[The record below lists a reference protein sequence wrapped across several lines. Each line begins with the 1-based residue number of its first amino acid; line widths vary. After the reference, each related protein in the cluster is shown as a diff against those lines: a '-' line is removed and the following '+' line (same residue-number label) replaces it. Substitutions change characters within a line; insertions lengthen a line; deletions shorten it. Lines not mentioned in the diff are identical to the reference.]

1 MSKKNKK
8 KKNRNG
14 QGGASQIT
22 QETSGNITPQTEK
35 EVPAGDVTE
44 SEKKETADA
53 VSGTGQKEIAD
64 TVQKSGQEETVD
76 AVQESGQADAD
87 AISEIGQK
95 KKLPLWGKIAIGVLL
110 VVLVL
115 GGGAYGI
122 INYYYNQM
130 NIKGLEED
138 DTPAETEYF
147 DTDENTANLEELD
160 PDSIHLDSAELV
172 STSKD
177 VINILLCGE
186 ENIGGGRGRTD
197 SIMIATINQRDN
209 ELKLTSIMRDS
220 YVQIPGYTDNK
231 INAAYHNGGMKSL
244 IQTIKKNFG
253 IAVDGYVLVNFDSFQ
268 DIVDA
273 VGGIDITLD
282 EKEVKYLNSTNYI
295 SDRSNHTLVVG
306 KNHMNG
312 NQALGFARVR
322 YVMRDGEYGDFAR
335 TLRHRTVMTALYKR
349 VMKKSTLELVAM
361 IPKILPMLTTNI
373 KKDDLINYIAMA
385 VKVRDTNNKVY
396 TLNVPVEGGYKITRA
411 RKMSIILPDP
421 LSKSVKEMQKFIY
434 GSALET
440 KGKTDSDAN
449 ITVGQ

>member
-1 MSKKNKK
+1 MSKKKKKINKESVPKNGQEENETQIAENSKNEENKK
-8 KKNRNG
+8 DEG
-14 QGGASQIT
+14 QLEQDKTAPNDDISNT
-22 QETSGNITPQTEK
+22 K
-35 EVPAGDVTE
+35 EDVLE
-44 SEKKETADA
+44 D
-53 VSGTGQKEIAD
+53 GQKE
-64 TVQKSGQEETVD
+64 
-76 AVQESGQADAD
+76 
-87 AISEIGQK
+87 K
-95 KKLPLWGKIAIGVLL
+95 KKIPLWGKIVIGVAIA
-110 VVLVL
+110 VLVI

-122 INYYYNQM
+122 FNHLYNQM
-130 NIKGLEED
+130 NYKSLEED
-138 DTPAETEYF
+138 DVPADQEYF

-160 PDSIHLDSAELV
+160 PNSIHLDSAEAV
-172 STSKD
+172 TSSKD

-197 SIMIATINQRDN
+197 SIMIATINSKDN
-209 ELKLTSIMRDS
+209 QLKLTSIMRDS

-244 IQTIKKNFG
+244 IETIKQNFG
-253 IAVDGYVLVNFDSFQ
+253 IEVDGYVLVNFDSFQ

-282 EKEVKYLNSTNYI
+282 EKEVRYLNNTNYI

-335 TLRHRTVMTALYKR
+335 TLRHRTVMTALYQR
-349 VMKKSTLELVAM
+349 VIDKSTLELVAM
-361 IPKILPMLTTNI
+361 IPKIVPLLTTNI
-373 KKDDLINYIAMA
+373 KKEDLINYISMA
-385 VKVRDTNNKVY
+385 VKVRDANKKVY

-411 RKMSIILPDP
+411 RGMSIILPEP
-421 LSKSVKEMQKFIY
+421 LSKSVNKMQKFIY
-434 GSALET
+434 GSAL
-440 KGKTDSDAN
+440 KTEGEKDEGAN